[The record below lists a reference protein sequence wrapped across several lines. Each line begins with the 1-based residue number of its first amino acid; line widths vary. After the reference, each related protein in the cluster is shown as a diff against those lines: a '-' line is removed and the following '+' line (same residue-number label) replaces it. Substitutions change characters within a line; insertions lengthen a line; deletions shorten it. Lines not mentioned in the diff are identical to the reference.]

1 MTKLPASGTVANIA
15 HLTNMFKPGSAKLN
29 FTHACY
35 RRVVRN
41 LGQCLIKVCIR
52 LSCLILYTRYELN
65 LTLFLPLIQQDHIL
79 LIFSFLGCDGL
90 ASHPGWSRNISS
102 IVVGG
107 SGPFLRSWPR
117 TKISFFIAFQKKSPP
132 TPALLYYCHLEA
144 LQARKIVK

>member
-1 MTKLPASGTVANIA
+1 MLPGGPITLDVLKPKLPASGTGANIA

-79 LIFSFLGCDGL
+79 LIFSFF
-90 ASHPGWSRNISS
+90 HRPGGVLNK
-102 IVVGG
+102 V
-107 SGPFLRSWPR
+107 
-117 TKISFFIAFQKKSPP
+117 
-132 TPALLYYCHLEA
+132 
-144 LQARKIVK
+144 